1 MPWPRALTPFAAFAR
16 FAPFSRRSAPAPA
29 ARAASWAPLVAVL
42 AFVGLVAAVCFA
54 DRAPTLELIR
64 VADVTPRDV
73 ELGEPLTIAGDGFPP
88 GQTARVTFRGTLYRP
103 GEPPQPGVEIVASGA
118 VAAPTRIDVPFGEGL
133 EALFCRAGDRAIH
146 TTFEGDLE
154 VAFRAAS
161 PGQPPV
167 AGVLRDV
174 ALDVRPLSRP
184 GDTGRLREGESVLA
198 FWGVHAAPIVRE
210 SGLYVDGVDV
220 GSRAAAAGIAP
231 GDVVVRVDRVRVG
244 GVADVVPVP
253 DAIEATVGVRHAG
266 SGHETV
272 HTLAVGG
279 WRAAPPSAF
288 RGSIFLVVV
297 ALAVALFFGAPAPS
311 RVDAALFPLVQRLR
325 RNRGSTAARRRGRAS
340 WTAALRPLLPPVG
353 LPAVA
358 EAFAAATL
366 AVLPFSQY
374 AVAARLDVGVFFVVA
389 TATLAVAALVA
400 AAAAGSSGRG
410 LRAALHVAWQ
420 HAPAA
425 LAVAGVVVVAGSLRV
440 QEIERSQGGVPWEW
454 LAFRSPASLL
464 SFALFVAALRV
475 GPEAPTPPRTAV
487 LALAFD
493 AGATD
498 AVLAGAAQGADRGSW
513 VDAGRRVHR
522 LLLAGLAAAL
532 FLGGWSLPGV
542 SPAQQDARPALEL
555 IGAIVFM
562 TKVAALVVA
571 AGWAQEVL
579 PVRRLADA
587 SRGATPWQVAF
598 SLAATIAT
606 AGWSSWAAARTV
618 QVLLSPALV
627 LVTAV
632 ALAALA
638 HRVRHGLRSPSA
650 DGHVSPFL

>member
-1 MPWPRALTPFAAFAR
+1 MSWPRALHAFAR
-16 FAPFSRRSAPAPA
+16 FAPFARRSPSVAAIPAVP
-29 ARAASWAPLVAVL
+29 WAPLAVVLVFVA
-42 AFVGLVAAVCFA
+42 LVAAACFA

-103 GEPPQPGVEIVASGA
+103 GEPPQPGAEIVASGA

-154 VAFRAAS
+154 VAFRAVS

-167 AGVLRDV
+167 AGVLRNV

-184 GDTGRLREGESVLA
+184 GDTGRVREGESVLA
-198 FWGVHAAPIVRE
+198 FWGVHAAPIARE

-244 GVADVVPVP
+244 GVADVVPAA
-253 DAIEATVGVRHAG
+253 DAIEATVAVRHAG
-266 SGHETV
+266 TGDETV

-279 WRAAPPSAF
+279 WRAAPPSVF

-297 ALAVALFFGAPAPS
+297 ALAVALFFGAPGPS
-311 RVDAALFPLVQRLR
+311 GVDAALYPLVQRLR
-325 RNRGSTAARRRGRAS
+325 RIRGSTAARPAGRIS
-340 WTAALRPLLPPVG
+340 RTSALRPLLPPAG
-353 LPAVA
+353 LPAVP
-358 EAFAAATL
+358 EAFAAAAL

-374 AVAARLDVGVFFVVA
+374 AAAARLDVGVLFVVA
-389 TATLAVAALVA
+389 AATLAVAALVA

-425 LAVAGVVVVAGSLRV
+425 LAVAGVVLVAGSLRV
-440 QEIERSQGGVPWEW
+440 QEIERTQGGVPWEW

-464 SFALFVAALRV
+464 SFALFAAALRV
-475 GPEAPTPPRTAV
+475 GPEARAPSRTAV
-487 LALAFD
+487 LALVSD
-493 AGATD
+493 ADAIFAQAARGAE
-498 AVLAGAAQGADRGSW
+498 RGSW

-555 IGAIVFM
+555 VGAIAFM
-562 TKVAALVVA
+562 TKIAAIVVS

-579 PVRRLADA
+579 PARRLADV
-587 SRGATPWQVAF
+587 SRGVTPWQLAF